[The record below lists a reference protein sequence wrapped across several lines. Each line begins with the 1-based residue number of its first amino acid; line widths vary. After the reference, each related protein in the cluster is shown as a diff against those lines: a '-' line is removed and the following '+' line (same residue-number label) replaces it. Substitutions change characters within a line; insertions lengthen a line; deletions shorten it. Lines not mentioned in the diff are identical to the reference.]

1 MPADPPNE
9 GGQPVQAVQA
19 PIFTSN
25 VPVPPKIELSG
36 NLANNWKQWK
46 QVWSAYELVTRLNE
60 QTDEYR
66 VAAFITCIGPKALT
80 IHNGLPFQSEDEK
93 KNLAKI
99 LELWESYC
107 LGKTNIIYERY
118 RFNNR
123 NQDAGES
130 IDTYA
135 SNLRSLSDT
144 CNFEGLKDKMIRH
157 RIVCGVR
164 DSSLRKKLLQIP
176 ELTLKKCIDMCC
188 SAEGTSTQLKA
199 MSAQNSHAP
208 SPPEVNFVKKPFKS
222 ADNCKRLPILWSN
235 A

>member
-1 MPADPPNE
+1 MKEDNLYKLFKH
-9 GGQPVQAVQA
+9 QYLPV
-19 PIFTSN
+19 TSLFLRKLN
-25 VPVPPKIELSG
+25 YPEILLIIGSSG
-36 NLANNWKQWK
+36 
-46 QVWSAYELVTRLNE
+46 SRFG

-66 VAAFITCIGPKALT
+66 VAAFITCIGPQALT
-80 IHNGLPFQSEDEK
+80 IHNGLLFQSKDEK

-135 SNLRSLSDT
+135 SSLRSLSDT
-144 CNFEGLKDKMIRH
+144 CNFGTLKEEMIRD

-164 DSSLRKKLLQIP
+164 DGSLRKKL
-176 ELTLKKCIDMCC
+176 
-188 SAEGTSTQLKA
+188 TSTY
-199 MSAQNSHAP
+199 
-208 SPPEVNFVKKPFKS
+208 V
-222 ADNCKRLPILWSN
+222 
-235 A
+235 